1 MAQPRDPRATYLH
14 LIGLARDQ
22 AGTPEGDTA
31 ARLAEAMK
39 AKYGPEAVETPP
51 EPDHAEALAY
61 STEYERTLA
70 VRIGAFLGLKTM
82 KRGYARADGKGTR
95 WRSQVSLEGPRDLVE
110 LGAELYTDYRK
121 RLAELLDYVAAGYAF
136 GAFPIPPAERQAG
149 DAKPLTAAQLAA
161 IRAGQA
167 AGARD
172 RYAPPI
178 PEGRRLTTTTP
189 RLED

>member
-1 MAQPRDPRATYLH
+1 MRSPRATYLH
-14 LIGLARDQ
+14 LISLARDQ

-31 ARLAEAMK
+31 ATLAAAMK

-51 EPDHAEALAY
+51 EPDHQLRVSY
-61 STEYERTLA
+61 TTEYERTLA
-70 VRIGAFLGLKTM
+70 VRIGTFLGLRTM
-82 KRGYARADGKGTR
+82 RYGYAREDGKGTR
-95 WRSQVSLEGPRDLVE
+95 WRDQVSLEGPRDLVE
-110 LGAELYTDYRK
+110 LGAGLYADYRK
-121 RLAELLDYVAAGYAF
+121 RLAEVLDYMAAGYAH
-136 GAFPIPPAERQAG
+136 GAFPLPPSERKASDG
-149 DAKPLTAAQLAA
+149 PELTAAQLAA

-189 RLED
+189 KLEG